1 MHDDTCS
8 CMLYVHVYYILA
20 NSIPHRPSNNI
31 YVFSNTWVPMQSGNE
46 TNNPLKSGPA
56 KARPAGLVMLP
67 LVLTVENDLHIQM
80 LKACALPANSNCVQ
94 GVLEQVILPHL
105 YTTPHHALHKYWNL
119 AFLSPDETNTQ
130 ISPKLGMLLVLYA
143 TYLLLNWVLLIS
155 HTSSSKLH
163 NIIHTGKM
171 GRYLATE
178 ENARK

>member
-1 MHDDTCS
+1 MELKCSYTKKRPVHNVLLSKQSFWKRGRQRLVGSLHDRPARRVKQRSRIITSSGMHDDTCS

-105 YTTPHHALHKYWNL
+105 YTTPHHALHKY
-119 AFLSPDETNTQ
+119 
-130 ISPKLGMLLVLYA
+130 
-143 TYLLLNWVLLIS
+143 
-155 HTSSSKLH
+155 
-163 NIIHTGKM
+163 
-171 GRYLATE
+171 
-178 ENARK
+178 